1 MRRNS
6 GRRHTGVYFL
16 WHSRVFKGR
25 VADNP
30 LPMQPILICPSGRF
44 LLKRSIFF
52 ADSRLQTVHNLPLLQ
67 RNFKRLATPLRT
79 PYENP
84 PKWVF
89 SKSNFI
95 FPKSNFTI
103 QRFSAKPL
111 SANCPQSP
119 ILRGFEIQLR
129 PVKSSSFNHNYLSS
143 VFLIYSGIRKIYLLN
158 ILTFLWN
165 GSIYFKN

>member
-6 GRRHTGVYFL
+6 GRRHTG
-16 WHSRVFKGR
+16 HSFHGIPAYSGAWSRQPVP
-25 VADNP
+25 DTSDSH
-30 LPMQPILICPSGRF
+30 LPVSPFPSQTF
-44 LLKRSIFF
+44 DFF
-52 ADSRLQTVHNLPLLQ
+52 ADSRLQTVRNLPLLQ
-67 RNFKRLATPLRT
+67 RNFKRLATPLHT

-103 QRFSAKPL
+103 QRFSAKLL
-111 SANCPQSP
+111 SANCPQLP

-129 PVKSSSFNHNYLSS
+129 PVKSSSNFLSKIK
-143 VFLIYSGIRKIYLLN
+143 FLRQRLKIGIAS
-158 ILTFLWN
+158 W
-165 GSIYFKN
+165 